1 MKKLTVLL
9 SAVAILTLT
18 APSVNAGR
26 VFDGSPADGVYLQ
39 QQIDKQN
46 EEAQRHKQEREMRQ
60 LQESIDTLNRA
71 EDREQRNIFKP
82 GRKLGDPIF
91 DLD

>member
-26 VFDGSPADGVYLQ
+26 VFDGSSADGEYLQ
-39 QQIDKQN
+39 RQIDRQN
-46 EEAQRHKQEREMRQ
+46 EEAQRYKQEREMRQ
-60 LQESIDTLNRA
+60 LQESIDTLNQNRA
-71 EDREQRNIFKP
+71 EDRRRDEP
-82 GRKLGDPIF
+82 EPLGKGWIIRQ
-91 DLD
+91 